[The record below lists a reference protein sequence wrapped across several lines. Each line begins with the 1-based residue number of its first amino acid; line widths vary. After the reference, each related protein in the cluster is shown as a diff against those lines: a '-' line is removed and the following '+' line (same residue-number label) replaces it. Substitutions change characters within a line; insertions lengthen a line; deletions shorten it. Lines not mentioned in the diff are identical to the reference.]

1 MWGPSVEDRQVELA
15 EALGV
20 GEDVHL
26 DDPSVPDREARDRER
41 PPVPDGDRAD
51 RTVDERRPHLDIEAR
66 EGERLAGHVGRSPD
80 NPRGADGSGTAVG
93 PADHVRVQHLEQP
106 LEVALA
112 RGREKGVDH
121 LALAVEVVVGD
132 RLLALDATAGAARE
146 LARRLW

>member
-1 MWGPSVEDRQVELA
+1 MPASTASRTNATFSGVFVSRLVPRPIRVSDVSPSVIVVMPGTVARPSGMWRRSVEDCQVELA
-15 EALGV
+15 EALGG

-66 EGERLAGHVGRSPD
+66 ESERLAGHVGRSAD

-93 PADHVRVQHLEQP
+93 PA
-106 LEVALA
+106 
-112 RGREKGVDH
+112 
-121 LALAVEVVVGD
+121 
-132 RLLALDATAGAARE
+132 
-146 LARRLW
+146 